1 MREYKS
7 NLFTRRHYEW
17 FVDMCFELDLDNYQ
31 IYNLSK
37 LLIGTNP
44 NYNRSKFIETI
55 ADRKGEYD
63 EDYII

>member
-17 FVDMCFELDLDNYQ
+17 LVDMCVDLELTNYQ
-31 IYNLSK
+31 VYNLSK
-37 LLIGTNP
+37 LLVGSNP

-55 ADRKGEYD
+55 QIKRRGNNE
-63 EDYII
+63 